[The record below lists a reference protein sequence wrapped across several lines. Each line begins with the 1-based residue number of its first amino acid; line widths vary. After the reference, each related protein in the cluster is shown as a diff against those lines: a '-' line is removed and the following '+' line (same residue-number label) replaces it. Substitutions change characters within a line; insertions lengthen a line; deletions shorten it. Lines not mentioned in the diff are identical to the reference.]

1 MRTALVT
8 GAGGALGTGITKCLV
23 ADGWRVVAADLI
35 GERAEK
41 TAKSYANPDK
51 VEAIELDVRDRKAV
65 GAAIDAI
72 VERYGRIDGLVNC
85 AGGTGGVG
93 VDNMPFMQTTPE
105 IREKIMGAN
114 LFGVLNCVHAVLP
127 HMIKQKKGAIVSISS
142 GAGIPGGPAVVARRR
157 GAAVYS
163 ACKHGV
169 IVFTQSLA
177 QEVGQYGIRL
187 NTIAPGRAVSTHQTL
202 DKIKEIQK
210 REEALAPGSS
220 RQSPL
225 GRMLQAEDIG
235 DAATFLLS
243 EKAAQI
249 TGCCYDLTGG
259 LRLY

>member
-8 GAGGALGTGITKCLV
+8 GGGGALGTGITQCLV
-23 ADGWRVVAADLI
+23 ADGWRVVVADLL
-35 GERAEK
+35 GDRAEK
-41 TAKSYANPDK
+41 TAKMFEDK
-51 VEAIELDVRDRKAV
+51 AEAIELDVRDRKAV
-65 GAAIDAI
+65 GAAMEAI
-72 VERYGRIDGLVNC
+72 VKRHGAIDGLVNC

-105 IREKIMGAN
+105 SREKVMGGN
-114 LFGVLNCVHAVLP
+114 LFGVLNCCHAVLP
-127 HMIKQKKGAIVSISS
+127 HMIEQKKGAIVSISS

-177 QEVGQYGIRL
+177 QEIGPYGIRA

-202 DKIKEIQK
+202 DKIQEIQK
-210 REEALAPGSS
+210 REESLAPGSS

-235 DAATFLLS
+235 DTATFLLS
-243 EKAAQI
+243 DKAGQI
-249 TGCCYDLTGG
+249 TGCCFDLTGG
-259 LRLY
+259 LRVY